1 MRASRAEIKIEEILQ
16 KAGLVFTEEYS
27 FPDLVSSH
35 NNPLRFDFAVLDD
48 EQNVDFLI
56 EFQGIQHYEAKD
68 VFGGYSGLR
77 KQQYNDMKK
86 RQYCQNHG
94 IKLVI
99 IPYWDEGRI
108 TYDYIWKAAYE

>member
-1 MRASRAEIKIEEILQ
+1 
-16 KAGLVFTEEYS
+16 
-27 FPDLVSSH
+27 
-35 NNPLRFDFAVLDD
+35 
-48 EQNVDFLI
+48 
-56 EFQGIQHYEAKD
+56 
-68 VFGGYSGLR
+68 
-77 KQQYNDMKK
+77 MKK